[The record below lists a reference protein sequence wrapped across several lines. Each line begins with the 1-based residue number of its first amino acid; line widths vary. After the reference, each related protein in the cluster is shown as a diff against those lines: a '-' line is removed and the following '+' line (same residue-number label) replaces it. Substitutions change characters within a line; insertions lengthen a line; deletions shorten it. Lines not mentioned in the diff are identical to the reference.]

1 MAGRFPG
8 AQTISELWDVLQEG
22 RETAFKPE
30 ELDSS
35 ILCVMTHYM
44 LDSRYYTQCEYF

>member
-22 RETAFKPE
+22 RETAFKTRR
-30 ELDSS
+30 
-35 ILCVMTHYM
+35 IG
-44 LDSRYYTQCEYF
+44 